1 MILTEEEAGS
11 ERDKKKLGVREMWY
25 RLPIVIKKKERNQK
39 GFWKKRKR
47 RMAHEVKVK
56 ENQLQSQTSPP
67 EEVKVKKK
75 VIPDEVIS
83 VFFIPRTS
91 HSELAKMLR
100 KDEQAIS
107 KLSRYCV
114 KIVERTETWLGDLL

>member
-1 MILTEEEAGS
+1 MT
-11 ERDKKKLGVREMWY
+11 
-25 RLPIVIKKKERNQK
+25 KKKERNQK
-39 GFWKKRKR
+39 GFWKNR
-47 RMAHEVKVK
+47 RMTHKVKVNK
-56 ENQLQSQTSPP
+56 DQLQSRTNPQ

-83 VFFIPRTS
+83 VLFVPHTP

-107 KLSRYCV
+107 KLSRCCIKRYLEPGLEISS
-114 KIVERTETWLGDLL
+114 KTREWQRILSPMQG